1 MRHVFPLLAFAV
13 VGCAPLLTF
22 DNPKEDAAIAKAEIL
37 LVYAKTWSARNEK
50 KLDSLEPLRQYAE
63 DGEKALIDPWGQM
76 FHFCYVTEPETQA
89 ERLVI
94 WTTEPRTGK
103 VIAAP
108 RQLAHLVEVGN

>member
-1 MRHVFPLLAFAV
+1 MRHVFPLFALLV
-13 VGCAPLLTF
+13 VGGCSPLATTKA
-22 DNPKEDAAIAKAEIL
+22 DIAAAKAEDL
-37 LVYAKTWSARNEK
+37 LVYAKVWSARNEEQ
-50 KLDSLEPLRQYAE
+50 KLNSLEPLREYAE
-63 DGEKALIDPWGQM
+63 DGEKALTDPWGQR
-76 FHFCYVTEPETQA
+76 FQCRYVTDPETET